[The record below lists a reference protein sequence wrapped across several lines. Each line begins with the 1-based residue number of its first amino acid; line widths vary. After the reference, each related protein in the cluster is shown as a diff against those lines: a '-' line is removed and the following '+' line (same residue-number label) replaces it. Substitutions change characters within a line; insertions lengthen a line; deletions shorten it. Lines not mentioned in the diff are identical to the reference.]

1 MGWLEGTVLIIYD
14 LLWIASRILPRDSS
28 PFRLPSVATA
38 VAASMS
44 FALSFVFIFIFL
56 SMPCLFIPR
65 QRGSSL
71 PELYYIAKLA
81 VL

>member
-44 FALSFVFIFIFL
+44 FALSFVFIFIFF
-56 SMPCLFIPR
+56 PCHVCLFRANEVVVYLSCIT
-65 QRGSSL
+65 
-71 PELYYIAKLA
+71 
-81 VL
+81 